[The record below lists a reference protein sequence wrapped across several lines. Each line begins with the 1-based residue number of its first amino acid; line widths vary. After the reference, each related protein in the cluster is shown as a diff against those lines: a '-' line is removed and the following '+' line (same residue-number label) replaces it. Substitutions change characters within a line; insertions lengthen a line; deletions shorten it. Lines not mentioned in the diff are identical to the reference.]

1 MTTRGL
7 AHINFRAQRGM
18 LDALKDFY
26 CDIVGLQAGTRPPFG
41 EFGYWLYAQ
50 GQPVVHLSE
59 AGRHEPPAQ
68 AGATT
73 FNHIA
78 FACEDSGA
86 VEALLRSR
94 SIQYRKTAVPATAQ
108 VQFFLSDPAGNKV
121 ELNFTD
127 PDQFTDRK

>member
-7 AHINFRAQRGM
+7 GHINFRAQRGL
-18 LDALKDFY
+18 LDALKNFY
-26 CDIVGLQAGTRPPFG
+26 CEIVGLEPGTRPPFN
-41 EFGYWLYAQ
+41 EFGYWLYAG
-50 GQPVVHLSE
+50 GQPIVHLSE
-59 AGRHEPPAQ
+59 AGPHESPPSG
-68 AGATT
+68 GAAT

-78 FACEDSGA
+78 FACEDSAA

-94 SIQYRKTAVPATAQ
+94 GVQYRKTAVPATAQ
-108 VQFFLSDPAGNKV
+108 VQLFLSDPAGNRV